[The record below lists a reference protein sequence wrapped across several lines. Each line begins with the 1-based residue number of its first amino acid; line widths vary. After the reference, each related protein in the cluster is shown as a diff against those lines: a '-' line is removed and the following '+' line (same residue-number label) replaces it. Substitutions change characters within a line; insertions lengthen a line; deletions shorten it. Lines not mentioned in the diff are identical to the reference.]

1 MKNRT
6 MLEIAIEVIS
16 SDTTSSFTFEE
27 IFQKVEEELGEVWA
41 QSYKD
46 DENFTLE
53 KIKEKKMGELY
64 RLLTVDMRFTR
75 NLDGTW
81 ISSTTEVNN

>member
-1 MKNRT
+1 MKNKT

-16 SDTTSSFTFEE
+16 SDTSRSFTFDE
-27 IFQKVEEELGEVWA
+27 IFQRIEEELREVWI
-41 QSYKD
+41 QSYED
-46 DENFTLE
+46 DENFTLD

-81 ISSTTEVNN
+81 ISSTTEIN

>member
-1 MKNRT
+1 MKNKT

-16 SDTTSSFTFEE
+16 SDTSRSFTFDE
-27 IFQKVEEELGEVWA
+27 IFRRIEEELREVWI
-41 QSYKD
+41 QSYED
-46 DENFTLE
+46 DENFTLD

-81 ISSTTEVNN
+81 ISSTTEIN